1 MEDMRMG
8 FNFFSNNNAQKDDSV
23 KNIREKNI
31 TLNFDAFEIPIT
43 ARING
48 AKYGNVSGEET
59 LLDEIVIN
67 SLFNDIE
74 IAFNKN
80 YSKYFPKPKKIFI
93 ELNGEDSTSKNV
105 ANGIVSK
112 IKSSDEGNT
121 IFNIFDPKVKFEDV
135 YVTERTLNAIKNTI
149 TILKYKN
156 KIFKEWKLGNSQESR
171 AIVLNFFGKP
181 GTGKTM
187 MAEAIG
193 NYLGKKIMK
202 VNYSELE
209 SKYVGDTPK
218 NITNVFHEASKNDAI
233 LIFDEA
239 DSFLGK
245 RLTSIN
251 QSSDYG
257 VNITRS
263 VMLMELEKFDGI
275 VIFTTNLIKNYD
287 SAFKRRILTSIEFTL
302 PDYEGRIFLWKK
314 ITQFLPLA
322 EDVNLLE
329 LAKRYDG
336 VSGADIKDIA
346 IYAAIKALREKGD
359 NAKICFADIE
369 EACILIKNRYK
380 EEKNY
385 TVITEQITKEQFEKE
400 TGDSN
405 DNDKQICTDL

>member
-1 MEDMRMG
+1 MG

-59 LLDEIVIN
+59 MLDEIVIN

-93 ELNGEDSTSKNV
+93 ELNGEDSTRNNV

-112 IKSSDEGNT
+112 IKNSDKENA
-121 IFNIFDPKVKFEDV
+121 IVNIFEPKVKFEDV
-135 YVTERTLNAIKNTI
+135 YATEKTLNAIKNTI

-156 KIFKEWKLGNSQESR
+156 KIFKEWKLENSQESR

-218 NITNVFHEASKNDAI
+218 NITNVFDKASKNDAI

-245 RLTSIN
+245 RLTNIN

-287 SAFKRRILTSIEFTL
+287 PAFKRRILTSIEFML
-302 PDYEGRIFLWKK
+302 PDYDGRIFLWKK

-322 EDVNLLE
+322 EDVNLHE

-336 VSGADIKDIA
+336 VSGADIKDIV

-359 NAKICFADIE
+359 NAKIYFADIE

-385 TVITEQITKEQFEKE
+385 TVVTEQITKEQYEKE

-405 DNDKQICTDL
+405 DNDK

>member
-1 MEDMRMG
+1 MG

-59 LLDEIVIN
+59 MLDEIVIN

-93 ELNGEDSTSKNV
+93 ELNGEDSTRNNV

-112 IKSSDEGNT
+112 IKNSDKENA
-121 IFNIFDPKVKFEDV
+121 IVNIFEPKVKFEDV
-135 YVTERTLNAIKNTI
+135 YATEKTLNAIKNTI

-193 NYLGKKIMK
+193 NYLGKNIMK

-218 NITNVFHEASKNDAI
+218 NITNVFDKAIKNDAI

-245 RLTSIN
+245 RLTNIN

-287 SAFKRRILTSIEFTL
+287 SAFKRRILTSIEFML
-302 PDYEGRIFLWKK
+302 PDYDGRIFLWKK

-322 EDVNLLE
+322 EDVNLHE

-346 IYAAIKALREKGD
+346 IYAAIKALRERGD
-359 NAKICFADIE
+359 NAKIYFADIE

-385 TVITEQITKEQFEKE
+385 TVVTEQITKEQFEKE
-400 TGDSN
+400 TGDCN
-405 DNDKQICTDL
+405 DNDK

>member
-8 FNFFSNNNAQKDDSV
+8 FNFFSNNNAQKDDSI

-48 AKYGNVSGEET
+48 AKYGNVSGEEMM
-59 LLDEIVIN
+59 LDEIVIN

-93 ELNGEDSTSKNV
+93 ELNGEDSRSKNV

-112 IKSSDEGNT
+112 IKNSDKENAVV
-121 IFNIFDPKVKFEDV
+121 NIFEPKVKFEDV
-135 YVTERTLNAIKNTI
+135 YVTEKTLNAIKNTI

-156 KIFKEWKLGNSQESR
+156 KIFKEWKLGNSQRSR

-218 NITNVFHEASKNDAI
+218 NITNVFDKASKNDAI

-245 RLTSIN
+245 RLTNIN

-287 SAFKRRILTSIEFTL
+287 SAFKRRILTSIEFML
-302 PDYEGRIFLWKK
+302 PDYDGRIFLWKK

-322 EDVNLLE
+322 EDVNLHE

-346 IYAAIKALREKGD
+346 IYAAIKALRERGD
-359 NAKICFADIE
+359 NAKIYFADIE

-385 TVITEQITKEQFEKE
+385 TVVTEQITKEQFEKE

-405 DNDKQICTDL
+405 DNDK

>member
-1 MEDMRMG
+1 MG

>member
-59 LLDEIVIN
+59 MLDEIVIN

-93 ELNGEDSTSKNV
+93 ELNGEDSTRNNV

-112 IKSSDEGNT
+112 IKNSDKENA
-121 IFNIFDPKVKFEDV
+121 IVNIFEPKVKFEDV
-135 YVTERTLNAIKNTI
+135 YATEKTLNAIKNTI

-218 NITNVFHEASKNDAI
+218 NITNVFDKASKNDAI

-245 RLTSIN
+245 RLTNIN

-287 SAFKRRILTSIEFTL
+287 PAFKRRILTSIEFML
-302 PDYEGRIFLWKK
+302 PDYDGRIFLWKK

-322 EDVNLLE
+322 EDVNLHE

-336 VSGADIKDIA
+336 VSGADIKDIV

-385 TVITEQITKEQFEKE
+385 TVVTEQITKEQFEKE

-405 DNDKQICTDL
+405 DNDK

>member
-1 MEDMRMG
+1 
-8 FNFFSNNNAQKDDSV
+8 
-23 KNIREKNI
+23 
-31 TLNFDAFEIPIT
+31 
-43 ARING
+43 
-48 AKYGNVSGEET
+48 
-59 LLDEIVIN
+59 
-67 SLFNDIE
+67 
-74 IAFNKN
+74 
-80 YSKYFPKPKKIFI
+80 
-93 ELNGEDSTSKNV
+93 
-105 ANGIVSK
+105 
-112 IKSSDEGNT
+112 
-121 IFNIFDPKVKFEDV
+121 
-135 YVTERTLNAIKNTI
+135 
-149 TILKYKN
+149 
-156 KIFKEWKLGNSQESR
+156 
-171 AIVLNFFGKP
+171 
-181 GTGKTM
+181 M

-287 SAFKRRILTSIEFTL
+287 SAFKRRFLTSIEFTL

>member
-1 MEDMRMG
+1 MG

-59 LLDEIVIN
+59 MLDEIVIN

-93 ELNGEDSTSKNV
+93 ELNGEDSTRNNV

-112 IKSSDEGNT
+112 IKNSDKENA
-121 IFNIFDPKVKFEDV
+121 IVNIFEPKVKFEDV
-135 YVTERTLNAIKNTI
+135 YATEKTLNAIKNTI

-218 NITNVFHEASKNDAI
+218 NITNVFDKASKNDAI

-245 RLTSIN
+245 RLTNIN

-287 SAFKRRILTSIEFTL
+287 PAFKRRILTSIEFML
-302 PDYEGRIFLWKK
+302 PDYDGRIFLWKK

-322 EDVNLLE
+322 EDVNLHE

-336 VSGADIKDIA
+336 VSGADIKDIV

-359 NAKICFADIE
+359 NAKIYFADIE

-385 TVITEQITKEQFEKE
+385 TVVTEQITKEQYEKE

-405 DNDKQICTDL
+405 DNDK

>member
-1 MEDMRMG
+1 MG

-59 LLDEIVIN
+59 MLDEIVIN

-93 ELNGEDSTSKNV
+93 ELNGEDSTRNNV

-112 IKSSDEGNT
+112 IKNSDKENA
-121 IFNIFDPKVKFEDV
+121 IVNIFEPKVKFEDV
-135 YVTERTLNAIKNTI
+135 YSTEKTLNAIKNTI

-218 NITNVFHEASKNDAI
+218 NITNVFDKAIKNDAI

-245 RLTSIN
+245 RLTNIN

-287 SAFKRRILTSIEFTL
+287 SAFKRRILTSIEFML
-302 PDYEGRIFLWKK
+302 PDYDGRIFLWKK

-322 EDVNLLE
+322 EDVNLHE

-346 IYAAIKALREKGD
+346 IYAAIKALRERGD
-359 NAKICFADIE
+359 NAKIYFADIE

-385 TVITEQITKEQFEKE
+385 TVVTEQITKEQFEKE
-400 TGDSN
+400 TGDCN
-405 DNDKQICTDL
+405 DNDK